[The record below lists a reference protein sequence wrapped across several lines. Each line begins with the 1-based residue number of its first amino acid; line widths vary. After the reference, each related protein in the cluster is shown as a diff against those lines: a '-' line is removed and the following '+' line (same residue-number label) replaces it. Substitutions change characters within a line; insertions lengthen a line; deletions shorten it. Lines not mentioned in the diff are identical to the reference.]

1 VAVIIQA
8 VSPLLMLATG
18 TSPAGKGGGLDAMT
32 GWVALEAGRGTDAD
46 ADDDADCGSAPAAA
60 SPTRGAAAE
69 AAALSTR
76 PADAEAGCARTAAQ
90 QTASTRHSKTATS

>member
-46 ADDDADCGSAPAAA
+46 ADADCGSAPAAA
-60 SPTRGAAAE
+60 SSTRGAAAE